1 MVKKKKKKD
10 GVLDEVDMV
19 KPFIVKNP
27 FKYLAEKWYRFTELA
42 PYASSYFSLHL
53 LNLYVYRVYFLASIN
68 MCRLTSR

>member
-1 MVKKKKKKD
+1 
-10 GVLDEVDMV
+10 MV

-27 FKYLAEKWYRFTELA
+27 FKYLAEKWYRFSELA

-68 MCRLTSR
+68 MCPANQPLNVLGKRGFRLMIM